1 MVGTTTL
8 ELPRK
13 ADSASIARLIMTAH
27 GSALPSERLKSANLI
42 VSELV
47 NNACLHGVGR
57 IELCVESGDDG
68 VRASVL
74 DEGDGS
80 TIATPEPRPERGG
93 WGLMFVDRLSD
104 SWGVEDQASKV
115 WFTVS

>member
-1 MVGTTTL
+1 MAGTTTL
-8 ELPRK
+8 ELPRG
-13 ADSASIARLIMTAH
+13 AGSPGIARLIITAH
-27 GSALPSERLKSANLI
+27 GSGLPSERLKSANLM

-47 NNACLHGVGR
+47 SNACRHGKGR
-57 IELCVESGDDG
+57 IELCVSSGADG
-68 VRASVL
+68 VHASVY
-74 DEGDGS
+74 DEGVDS
-80 TIATPEPRPERGG
+80 TIATPEPRPESGG

>member
-8 ELPRK
+8 ELPRG
-13 ADSASIARLIMTAH
+13 AGSASIARLIITAH

-57 IELCVESGDDG
+57 IELSVQSDDDG

-74 DEGDGS
+74 DEGVGR
-80 TIATPEPRPERGG
+80 TIASPDPRPERGG

-104 SWGVEDQASKV
+104 SWGIEDQASKV